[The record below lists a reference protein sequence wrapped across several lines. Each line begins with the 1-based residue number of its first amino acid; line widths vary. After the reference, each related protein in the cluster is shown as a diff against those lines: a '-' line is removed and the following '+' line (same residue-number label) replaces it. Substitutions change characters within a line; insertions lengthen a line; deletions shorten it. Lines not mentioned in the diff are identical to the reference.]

1 MLRNKIQQTGLLN
14 RANILTILCPRPSVT
29 VRRFHCT
36 SWLRA
41 NEWKEILNVP
51 MMNCWNYSF
60 FPLFACNKVW
70 SPEPMKP
77 KNKNSRTR
85 TFLSTVVAQNLFQS
99 FDNKFLKCKAHTNS
113 CLKIYAHSL
122 QKFTWIR
129 YSLFD
134 SHPEQIFRVSQ
145 RYQVIMTKL
154 KPRNGPALRHH
165 VKFTFFQIE

>member
-29 VRRFHCT
+29 ARRFHCT

-41 NEWKEILNVP
+41 NERKEILNVP

-60 FPLFACNKVW
+60 FPYLPVTRYEVLNQWNQKI
-70 SPEPMKP
+70 
-77 KNKNSRTR
+77 KNSRTR

-154 KPRNGPALRHH
+154 KQWNGPELRHH